1 MRTGTEVHLVHVF
14 FSPYQLPG
22 CANRGGRPLRRD
34 SEHRIATA
42 QSSIHTADGCG
53 REGACPLKTPM
64 KGTRTIEK
72 KTVKHTLR
80 MTESESERLRQW
92 AEKAGITQA
101 EFVRQ
106 KVFGHTPVP
115 MPGNVFWNHMA
126 DLYAIHDRLHQEEI
140 KADLRSLILSI
151 QSEATTPREVS
162 DDGNDKA
169 VAH

>member
-1 MRTGTEVHLVHVF
+1 MRTGTEVHMVHVF
-14 FSPYQLPG
+14 SPLISFPVVPTG
-22 CANRGGRPLRRD
+22 ADGPSVKIASIGLRRRNPASTPLTGVD
-34 SEHRIATA
+34 VKE
-42 QSSIHTADGCG
+42 Q
-53 REGACPLKTPM
+53 PLKTPM
-64 KGTRTIEK
+64 KGMRTIDK

-126 DLYAIHDRLHQEEI
+126 DLYAIHDRVRQEEI
-140 KADLRSLILSI
+140 KEDLRSLILTI
-151 QSEATTPREVS
+151 QSESTTPREVT
-162 DDGNDKA
+162 DNGNDKA

>member
-14 FSPYQLPG
+14 FTPYQFPG
-22 CANRGGRPLRRD
+22 CANRGGRPVRRD

-42 QSSIHTADGCG
+42 QSSIHTANGCG
-53 REGACPLKTPM
+53 REGASPLKTPV
-64 KGTRTIEK
+64 KGMRTIDK

-80 MTESESERLRQW
+80 MTESESEMLRRW

-115 MPGNVFWNHMA
+115 LPGNVFWNHMTG
-126 DLYAIHDRLHQEEI
+126 LYSIHDRLHQEEI
-140 KADLRSLILSI
+140 KADLRSLILAI
-151 QSEATTPREVS
+151 QSEATTPREVT
-162 DDGNDKA
+162 DNGNDKA

>member
-1 MRTGTEVHLVHVF
+1 M
-14 FSPYQLPG
+14 
-22 CANRGGRPLRRD
+22 
-34 SEHRIATA
+34 
-42 QSSIHTADGCG
+42 
-53 REGACPLKTPM
+53 
-64 KGTRTIEK
+64 RTIEK

-92 AEKAGITQA
+92 AENAGITQA

-140 KADLRSLILSI
+140 KEDLCRLILMI
-151 QSEATTPREVS
+151 QSEATTPIEVT
-162 DDGNDKA
+162 DDGNNKV